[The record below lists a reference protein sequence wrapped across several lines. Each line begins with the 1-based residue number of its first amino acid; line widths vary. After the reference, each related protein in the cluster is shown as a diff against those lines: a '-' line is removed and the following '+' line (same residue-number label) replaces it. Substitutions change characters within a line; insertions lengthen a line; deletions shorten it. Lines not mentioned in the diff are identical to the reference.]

1 MAIIKGALQMTGGI
15 KGVSFY
21 TTTGSDKVI
30 MRTKGGPKAR
40 RMKTG
45 EEFANVRKHQS
56 EWAGSVK
63 FARSVGDALGDI
75 YRLADYNVWSVLCG
89 MGKNL
94 MSLDTVHPAGQR
106 NLMLSEYRKVLE
118 NFSLNRNFQ
127 FNSVLR
133 INPEFEIDKPTLNAW
148 VSIPQINTEMDL
160 QNIQKLPYFRV
171 MVTLGIVSDVEFVSG
186 EKQSTYEPVNEFTGS
201 RLSTISDWFSTEDI
215 INEQTLNVKLDAEV
229 LKMTDDVTVLLGI
242 GVEFGK
248 VSFAGQITPVKH
260 AGSGK
265 VLAVK

>member
-45 EEFANVRKHQS
+45 EEFENVRKHQT

-171 MVTLGIVSDVEFVSG
+171 MVTLGIVSDVVYVPG

-201 RLSTISDWFSTEDI
+201 RLSTISEWFSTEDI

>member
-45 EEFANVRKHQS
+45 DEFANVRKHQT

-63 FARSVGDALGDI
+63 FARSVGDALGEI

-94 MSLDTVHPAGQR
+94 MSLDTAHPAGQR
-106 NLMLSEYRKVLE
+106 NVMLSQYRKVLD
-118 NFSLNRNFQ
+118 NFSLNRSFQ

-133 INPEFEIDKPTLNAW
+133 INPEFEIDKPTLNAT
-148 VSIPQINTEMDL
+148 VSILQINTAMDL
-160 QNIQKLPYFRV
+160 QNNLKLPYFRV
-171 MVTLGIVSDVEFVSG
+171 IVSLGIVSDVVYVPG

-201 RLSTISDWFSTEDI
+201 RLSTISEWFSTEDI
-215 INEQTLNVKLDAEV
+215 INEQTLTVKLDEQV
-229 LKMTDDVTVLLGI
+229 LKMTDDVTVVLGI

-248 VSFAGQITPVKH
+248 VSFAGQIMPVKH

-265 VLAVK
+265 VLTVK